1 MEISMM
7 AALCCAPSVTGLKK
21 NRAKMIAPTNMLDCK
36 VLRKS
41 RRMSARMVIRWRL
54 GFVGIPG
61 NCEVVT
67 KSKTHA
73 AMIEVKGGDLNLPA
87 A

>member
-1 MEISMM
+1 M
-7 AALCCAPSVTGLKK
+7 AAICCAPTVTGLKK
-21 NRAKMIAPTNMLDCK
+21 NRAKMIAPTNVLDCK
-36 VLRKS
+36 LLRKS
-41 RRMSARMVIRWRL
+41 GRISARMAIKRRL

-67 KSKTHA
+67 KSKSHA